1 VSLTLPAAAG
11 TVLAGTNNSSGQH
24 QPEVIQ
30 GLAARYNEEILDTT
44 VSWAN
49 SAASGTAVTATLTF
63 GNDRVYATGRRLL
76 IYVRNPSTQTAL
88 NAALQVQATDN
99 VTARWGLY
107 ADFGPVASNNGALS
121 NGDGEWFI
129 VEGGLVGEAVRV
141 WFSNI
146 NALNSS
152 GAFSARVIVR
162 HI

>member
-1 VSLTLPAAAG
+1 MSLTLPAAAG

-24 QPEVIQ
+24 QPEVIL
-30 GLAARYNEEILDTT
+30 GLGARYNEEILDTT
-44 VSWAN
+44 VSWSN

-63 GNDRVYATGRRLL
+63 GSDRVFAVSRRLL